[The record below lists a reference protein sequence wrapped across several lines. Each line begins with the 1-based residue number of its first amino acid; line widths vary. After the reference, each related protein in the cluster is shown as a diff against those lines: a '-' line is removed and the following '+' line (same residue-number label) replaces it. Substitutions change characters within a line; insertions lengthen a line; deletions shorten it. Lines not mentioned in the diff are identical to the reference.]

1 MLRRSTLSLSLLL
14 LSLALWFAASYGLR
28 YGLMED
34 SQWVQACVSDAQR
47 WECQLRDGLGWLIHL
62 RILAWAALGTALL
75 ASIIPAHW
83 GWRLALLALLFGVPA
98 LVLYSASL
106 AVFAVL
112 IAGLR
117 LVRAPTATH

>member
-1 MLRRSTLSLSLLL
+1 MLRRSTLSLALLL
-14 LSLALWFAASYGLR
+14 LALALLFAASYGLR

-47 WECQLRDGLGWLIHL
+47 WECQLRAGLGELIHL
-62 RILAWAALGTALL
+62 RILPWAALGTALL
-75 ASIIPAHW
+75 ASIIAGRM
-83 GWRLALLALLFGVPA
+83 GWRLALVALLFGVPA

-106 AVFAVL
+106 AVFAVV

-117 LVRAPTATH
+117 LVRAPAVAQ